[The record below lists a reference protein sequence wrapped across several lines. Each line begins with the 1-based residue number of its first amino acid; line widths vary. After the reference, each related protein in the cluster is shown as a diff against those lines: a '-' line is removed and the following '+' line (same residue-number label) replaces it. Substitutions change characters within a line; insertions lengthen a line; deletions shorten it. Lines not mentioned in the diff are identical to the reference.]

1 MRPAAAKSGDP
12 AGTRRSRLGRHRYR
26 LHATAPGRR
35 QIAILRRMSPAADT
49 GEQLRSFIAHARGK
63 GMGHETIRMLLLSA
77 GWKERDIAR
86 AIGAEG
92 LDEPIPVPPDTG
104 GARDA
109 FFHLLVFAGLYTLVI
124 STAVLA
130 FTFVNF
136 WFPDPTLDPYAS
148 VALMRTT
155 VRWSLAA
162 IIVAA
167 PLFFWV
173 SRLVLGEMRS
183 HPEKQASGIRRWLT
197 YLTLFVAAGVLVGD
211 LITLVFRFLEGEIT
225 LRFLFK
231 AAVVFLLAGLIFTYY
246 SRSLRRPV
254 TEHGRLHR
262 TFAAAAGVV
271 VVPAFLYGLVLAG
284 SPLVERQR
292 KLDEQRVIDVRT
304 IAQAAMEY
312 VYQGDDY
319 RWREQAEP
327 QRALPETLQQLA
339 QLSEHHRV
347 PLEGPKGQPYT
358 YRVLDENRFEVC
370 AAFSFPAERT
380 RWTAPFWDHPA
391 GGHCYQFD
399 TSVPNLP

>member
-1 MRPAAAKSGDP
+1 
-12 AGTRRSRLGRHRYR
+12 
-26 LHATAPGRR
+26 
-35 QIAILRRMSPAADT
+35 MSPAADT

-312 VYQGDDY
+312 VYQGD
-319 RWREQAEP
+319 
-327 QRALPETLQQLA
+327 
-339 QLSEHHRV
+339 
-347 PLEGPKGQPYT
+347 
-358 YRVLDENRFEVC
+358 
-370 AAFSFPAERT
+370 
-380 RWTAPFWDHPA
+380 
-391 GGHCYQFD
+391 
-399 TSVPNLP
+399 